1 MLPFIF
7 LCQLSPLIHSITTCV
22 LFIFGVIIC
31 DITGRGFEITDHPN
45 IVWDEMVGFLFFSI
59 MIPNNWYCIAVGF
72 ILFRAF
78 DIWKP
83 WPIKWVERK
92 IRGGW
97 GIMIDDII
105 AALYARAVLAII
117 IRLVHLYNITAY

>member
-1 MLPFIF
+1 
-7 LCQLSPLIHSITTCV
+7 
-22 LFIFGVIIC
+22 
-31 DITGRGFEITDHPN
+31 
-45 IVWDEMVGFLFFSI
+45 MVGFLFFSI